1 LSVDIEEI
9 LKSLAHTSL
18 LEELYFW
25 SVKYEFP
32 QKLVTFM
39 LSLLPDEKFKVSTHI
54 RSRYLSAFHFY
65 FLTYTHFKNETELV
79 IFLRCK

>member
-1 LSVDIEEI
+1 MFRISLSFFIISECLQNGSRNAVVCIMLCLDVEEI
-9 LKSLAHTSL
+9 LQNLAHTSL

-39 LSLLPDEKFKVSTHI
+39 LSLLPNDQFKVSI
-54 RSRYLSAFHFY
+54 ESL
-65 FLTYTHFKNETELV
+65 
-79 IFLRCK
+79 

>member
-1 LSVDIEEI
+1 MQYINMCVDIEEI
-9 LKSLAHTSL
+9 LQNLAHTSL

-39 LSLLPDEKFKVSTHI
+39 LSLLPNDQFKVSI
-54 RSRYLSAFHFY
+54 NDYSLRFISILSV
-65 FLTYTHFKNETELV
+65 TES
-79 IFLRCK
+79 

>member
-1 LSVDIEEI
+1 MVTVAVITLSIDIEEI
-9 LKSLAHTSL
+9 LQNLAHTSL

-39 LSLLPDEKFKVSTHI
+39 LSLLPDDRFKVSTVDNCYRFISVFHD
-54 RSRYLSAFHFY
+54 RNLNVDSA
-65 FLTYTHFKNETELV
+65 
-79 IFLRCK
+79 I

>member
-1 LSVDIEEI
+1 VFFSEHCVDMTLLVDIEEI
-9 LKSLAHTSL
+9 LQNLAHTSL

-39 LSLLPDEKFKVSTHI
+39 LSLLPDEQFKVSTVTMD
-54 RSRYLSAFHFY
+54 S
-65 FLTYTHFKNETELV
+65 
-79 IFLRCK
+79 C

>member
-1 LSVDIEEI
+1 MMLTVSVITLLIDIEEI
-9 LKSLAHTSL
+9 LQNLAHTSL

-39 LSLLPDEKFKVSTHI
+39 LSLLPDDQFKVSTI
-54 RSRYLSAFHFY
+54 DRS
-65 FLTYTHFKNETELV
+65 
-79 IFLRCK
+79 